1 MAFFPGTVARAFAK
15 AQFTKAPFMKVR
27 HAILIVVLAAAAC
40 TPVFRNHGYIPAED
54 ELAQVTVGQDSKETV
69 AAKVGRPSVEG
80 LLNDNGWFYVQ
91 SRFKTVGPRQ
101 PQEIERQVVA
111 ITFDDQDRV
120 ANVERFGL
128 EKGEVVAISRRIT
141 STSIKQIGLV
151 QQLLGSLGRLRADQ
165 LLN

>member
-1 MAFFPGTVARAFAK
+1 MAFFPGTLARAFAK
-15 AQFTKAPFMKVR
+15 ARNA
-27 HAILIVVLAAAAC
+27 VVLAVLLAAAC
-40 TPVFRNHGYIPAED
+40 TPVFHNHGYIPADD
-54 ELAQVTVGQDSKETV
+54 ELAQVTVGQDTKETV
-69 AAKVGRPSVEG
+69 SQKVGRPSVEG

-101 PQEIERQVVA
+101 PQEVERQVVA
-111 ITFDDQDRV
+111 ITFDAQNRV

-141 STSIKQIGLV
+141 STSIKQIGLI

-165 LLN
+165 MLQ

>member
-1 MAFFPGTVARAFAK
+1 MAFIPGTMARAFAK
-15 AQFTKAPFMKVR
+15 VR
-27 HAILIVVLAAAAC
+27 AALVLAALLAAAC
-40 TPVFRNHGYIPAED
+40 TPVYRNHGYIPAED
-54 ELAQVTVGQDSKETV
+54 ELAQVTVGQDTKGSV
-69 AAKVGRPSVEG
+69 ATKVGRPSVEG

-101 PQEIERQVVA
+101 PQEVERQVVA

-128 EKGEVVAISRRIT
+128 EKGEVVTISRRIT
-141 STSIKQIGLV
+141 STSIKQIGLI

-165 LLN
+165 LLQ

>member
-1 MAFFPGTVARAFAK
+1 M
-15 AQFTKAPFMKVR
+15 
-27 HAILIVVLAAAAC
+27 
-40 TPVFRNHGYIPAED
+40 
-54 ELAQVTVGQDSKETV
+54 
-69 AAKVGRPSVEG
+69 
-80 LLNDNGWFYVQ
+80 
-91 SRFKTVGPRQ
+91 GPRQ

-128 EKGEVVAISRRIT
+128 ERGEVVAISRRIT
-141 STSIKQIGLV
+141 STSIKQIGLI

>member
-1 MAFFPGTVARAFAK
+1 MARAFAK
-15 AQFTKAPFMKVR
+15 AQFAKARNAALV
-27 HAILIVVLAAAAC
+27 AVLIAAAC
-40 TPVFRNHGYIPAED
+40 TPVYRNHGYIPAED
-54 ELAQVTVGQDSKETV
+54 ELSQVAVGQDTKETV
-69 AAKVGRPSVEG
+69 ATTVGRPSVEG

-91 SRFKTVGPRQ
+91 SRFKTIGPRQ

-141 STSIKQIGLV
+141 STSIKQIGLI

-165 LLN
+165 LLQ